1 ASALTRM
8 LHAGKPAEETTPIVR
23 KMADQVERAG
33 DIIGTVRDFVGR
45 RSNGYDAV
53 DLNRLL
59 QGAIALTTG
68 QARKA
73 GVDMHFSEHS
83 PLPEIHGEAV
93 QLQQIVINLINN
105 AMEAMQDNKR
115 GQRTLWLRTELPD
128 EAHAQVVVEDNG
140 PGIAP
145 GKLEAVFDS
154 FHTTKLEGMGM
165 GLAICRSIA
174 EWHGGQLW
182 AESELGHG
190 ARFCL
195 RLPVQQEDA

>member
-1 ASALTRM
+1 
-8 LHAGKPAEETTPIVR
+8 
-23 KMADQVERAG
+23 MADQVERAG